1 MSDQPA
7 TDGAAGLALLL
18 DRLWGQEATH
28 KLVLAELFR
37 RTDLA
42 NRLGLWSNDDRPEVA
57 IEPGRGIFDLA
68 LFRDRAIVVAI
79 ELKFGAQSGQDQRDR
94 QLKWAEDANAR
105 RAYILL
111 GTSFFEI
118 PRDDGVLYIGVPDL
132 LTAMCSLAAE
142 EAVGE
147 LARAYASRLSQDA
160 SAWTG
165 DHDPEAATGVAILRL
180 YGEIGATW
188 PVHARSYRATN
199 RSGPDWI
206 LNPDAWTTV
215 DIPGWEAAQFYWEI
229 AGGQVRFK
237 LEWKGDPSV
246 RNMARDAYLHALGI
260 AAREASVEIQR
271 SVRRPGRWM
280 TAAKL
285 PGVVTELVL
294 VEGRVDPDRARK
306 LYDDADA
313 VFSRAV
319 DNLAP
324 LLTSASTLGS
334 SRAE

>member
-1 MSDQPA
+1 MSDQPV
-7 TDGAAGLALLL
+7 TDGAGGLALLL
-18 DRLWGQEATH
+18 DRLWGQEVTH

-37 RTDLA
+37 HTDLA
-42 NRLGLWSNDDRPEVA
+42 KRLGLWGDDDRPDVA

-68 LFRDRAIVVAI
+68 LFRGSAIAAAI

-94 QLKWAEDANAR
+94 QLKWAEDTHAS

-132 LTAMCSLAAE
+132 LTAMRSLAAE

-147 LARAYASRLSQDA
+147 LARAYALRLSLDA
-160 SAWTG
+160 AAWTG
-165 DHDPEAATGVAILRL
+165 GHDPDAAGGVAILRL
-180 YGEIGATW
+180 YNEIGATW

-215 DIPGWEAAQFYWEI
+215 DIPGWEPAQFYWEI

-237 LEWKGDPSV
+237 LEWKGDPFVGS
-246 RNMARDAYLHALGI
+246 MARDAYLQALETSAGE
-260 AAREASVEIQR
+260 ARVQIQR
-271 SVRRPGRWM
+271 TVRRPGRWM

-285 PGVVTELVL
+285 PGAVTELVL
-294 VEGRVDPDRARK
+294 VEGRVDRDRARK